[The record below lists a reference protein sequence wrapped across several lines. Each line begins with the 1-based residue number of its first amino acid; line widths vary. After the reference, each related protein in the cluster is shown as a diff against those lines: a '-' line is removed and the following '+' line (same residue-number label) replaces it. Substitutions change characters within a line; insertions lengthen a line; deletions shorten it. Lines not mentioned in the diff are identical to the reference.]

1 MKIKNWVLGI
11 IVLVFIFG
19 GIGIATASGRW
30 QTENTKTPARY
41 ATGDFAGESIP
52 ADIRGSYT
60 FGDIS
65 DAWEIPVDTLA
76 AAFGIDAEYAA
87 AFRCGELESIY
98 AGLPEEVEIGTDAMR
113 IFVSFYT
120 GLPYTSEE
128 VSYLPRAAVDILLLE
143 ATLSD
148 LQIAY
153 LETHAVDVEVV
164 EAAVPIDGTVP
175 ADETI
180 HTEETAAAYIKGNT
194 TFRELLDWGL
204 TQAEIEQVIGAEMPP
219 AVTGVRDYADTQ
231 DQKDD
236 VLSTVVEDM
245 SEFVKEQGGQEQ
257 NHRNSPDHVEQ
268 ERNAGINSTPCS
280 ESSFEEFIY

>member
-98 AGLPEEVEIGTDAMR
+98 AGLPEEVEIRVYKRYSGRYETLEP
-113 IFVSFYT
+113 T
-120 GLPYTSEE
+120 LPFSQLERQPII
-128 VSYLPRAAVDILLLE
+128 LPRK
-143 ATLSD
+143 T
-148 LQIAY
+148 
-153 LETHAVDVEVV
+153 
-164 EAAVPIDGTVP
+164 
-175 ADETI
+175 
-180 HTEETAAAYIKGNT
+180 
-194 TFRELLDWGL
+194 
-204 TQAEIEQVIGAEMPP
+204 
-219 AVTGVRDYADTQ
+219 
-231 DQKDD
+231 
-236 VLSTVVEDM
+236 
-245 SEFVKEQGGQEQ
+245 
-257 NHRNSPDHVEQ
+257 
-268 ERNAGINSTPCS
+268 
-280 ESSFEEFIY
+280 